1 MGAVGK
7 DAAWPIDE
15 LKKRNV
21 KVEGIQIL
29 DDLPTGRAFI
39 QVSMSAE
46 RKDRGRKGWSK
57 RSREV
62 KRTTEKVG
70 RSK

>member
-39 QVSMSAE
+39 QVSMSVD
-46 RKDRGRKGWSK
+46 RKNRGRKG
-57 RSREV
+57 
-62 KRTTEKVG
+62 
-70 RSK
+70 